1 MSGAFWLTGQ
11 PRRAGTGWAARAEGG
26 WLPLVRPD
34 YWKSGSRS
42 QRIASSSSADG
53 LPLHCTGAVP
63 AAIGGVRHTW
73 PGVLRLGKMATGPA
87 FLGEVAAALG
97 PVACWWLQGGSKPL
111 FAHVAFLSPRWV
123 DLERPS
129 QHHQGLVTGILVKIL
144 LLEELWALY
153 VLRHSSSGH
162 PNPQAARLMSPS
174 CHRNIWDFFFPP
186 VHLEAEHNHM

>member
-1 MSGAFWLTGQ
+1 MA
-11 PRRAGTGWAARAEGG
+11 AWAATPGRHGLGSPGRGRLAPSCQARLLEI
-26 WLPLVRPD
+26 WVTLSKNCLLP
-34 YWKSGSRS
+34 
-42 QRIASSSSADG
+42 SADG

-144 LLEELWALY
+144 LLEELRALY